1 MYKLRMSYQAKVA
14 TTRISSHGNVTKE
27 EPAVRP
33 RWNKKETSIMPSWK
47 KQAVRERLTYPL
59 HNSQRKVKSKISSLS
74 KVLLI

>member
-14 TTRISSHGNVTKE
+14 TTRISSHGNVTKK

-47 KQAVRERLTYPL
+47 KTSSTREVDLT
-59 HNSQRKVKSKISSLS
+59 IT
-74 KVLLI
+74 